1 MGIEM
6 EPIGR
11 VEAARN
17 HVEDDYWGGQES
29 RIVLAEQYE
38 AEALQG
44 IEEFS
49 HVEVIF
55 FFDRLD
61 PSGVVTG
68 ARRPRNNPEWPVVGI
83 FAQRGKN
90 RPNRI
95 GCTICRVVRREGRSL
110 FVSGLDAIDGTPVL
124 DIKPVMAEFLPGE
137 EIRQPAWTHE
147 LMRFY
152 WQSAS

>member
-1 MGIEM
+1 VGIEM

>member
-1 MGIEM
+1 M